1 MRKVVLHGQRL
12 HQARLHSGREQLVVV
27 ASSLLRPVH
36 RGIGVAHQPIR
47 IAGVLWEYADADARS
62 DMELMASDRAR
73 LPDSPQNSLRN
84 DGRICSALDSRQYE
98 RELIP
103 ANPRHGIPF
112 ADRLRELAGHLL
124 KQLIAGGMANGV
136 IYRLEAVEV
145 QEHDRNL
152 LTAPSRLRQINA
164 EPLLKLRAVR

>member
-27 ASSLLRPVH
+27 AASLLGPVH
-36 RGIGVAHQPIR
+36 GGIGVAHQPIR
-47 IAGVLWEYADADARS
+47 IAGVLWEHADANACS
-62 DMELMASDRAR
+62 DVELVASDRAH
-73 LPDSPQNSLRN
+73 LPDSPQNSLGN
-84 DGRICSALDSRQYE
+84 DGRIFSALDSGQYE

-103 ANPRHGIPF
+103 ADPRHGIPF

-124 KQLIAGGMANGV
+124 QQLIAGGMADGV

-145 QEHDRNL
+145 QKHDRHL
-152 LTAPSRLRQINA
+152 LPAPPRLCQVNA
-164 EPLLKLRAVR
+164 EPLLKLRTVR